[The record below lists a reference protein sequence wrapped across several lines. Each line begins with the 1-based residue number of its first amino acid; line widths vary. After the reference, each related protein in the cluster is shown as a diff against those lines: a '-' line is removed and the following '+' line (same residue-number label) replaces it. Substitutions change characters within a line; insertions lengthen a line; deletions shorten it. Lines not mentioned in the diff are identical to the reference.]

1 MERITV
7 VLEGLFRLPS
17 LDIPASFL
25 QKLHH
30 SRRTFVYLLHLG
42 CCIQIIWI
50 ADACAIRIN
59 INLQK
64 CNDNAIENARTIK
77 EFLQRYNAFFK
88 QNSYSDHYGNL
99 PKVNCNKMDRK
110 S

>member
-42 CCIQIIWI
+42 CWQIIWI
-50 ADACAIRIN
+50 ADACAIIIN

-64 CNDNAIENARTIK
+64 CNDNAIENACMIK

-88 QNSYSDHYGNL
+88 QNSYSDYYGNL
-99 PKVNCNKMDRK
+99 PKVNCNRMDRK